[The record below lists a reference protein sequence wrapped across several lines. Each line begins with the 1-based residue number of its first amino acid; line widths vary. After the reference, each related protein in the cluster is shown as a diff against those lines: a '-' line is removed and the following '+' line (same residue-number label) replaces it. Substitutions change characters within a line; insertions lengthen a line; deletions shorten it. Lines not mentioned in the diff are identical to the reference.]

1 MTTDRDA
8 NLYRVKVRLIALG
21 MLQDGWRDGDGLAP
35 TSAAMQAADR
45 LLSLRPQIVD
55 VPCYLFPSP
64 DGGLLFELIVCRQDF
79 DISIPPNGAVEF
91 GGGDTDPAFPNID
104 AALAYIDGVLA
115 QDAEG

>member
-8 NLYRVKVRLIALG
+8 NLDRVKVRLIALG
-21 MLQDGWRDGDGLAP
+21 ALKDGWRDGDGLAP
-35 TSAAMQAADR
+35 TPAAMQAADR

-55 VPCYLFPSP
+55 VPCYLFPCP

-79 DISIPPNGAVEF
+79 DISILPNGAVEF
-91 GGGDTDPAFPNID
+91 GDGDIDLVFPNID
-104 AALAYIDGVLA
+104 AALAHIDQVLA